1 MMRAIACL
9 SLAAIMIPSSFGQS
23 TEPKPAF
30 EVADVHV
37 SPRTANPV
45 FRTSLHGERYEVRNA
60 TMLDLIRTA
69 YSFDADKVSGGPSWL
84 EYDRFN
90 VTALVPAKTPQDQIN
105 LMLQSLLDQ
114 RFKLVV
120 HKDTGPVAAFVLS
133 MGKGK
138 PKLKEAD
145 ASGKTGCQTQPV
157 QVPAA
162 TAPDQIRVP
171 MLGIACHNITME
183 AFAAELKGNAGGG
196 YVTNVVVDSTGLK
209 GSWDFDYKFTR
220 KLLAQLAGADAVTLP
235 DAIDKQL
242 GLKLEERKI
251 PTPVLVVDQANEKPS
266 DNPLDLAERL
276 PPLAPAE
283 FEVADIKPVNPNA
296 SFEQQISGGI
306 GVLPGGRVNLPGTI
320 LPLKQL
326 IMLAWN
332 LNSNDDV
339 AGAPKWLDS
348 ARYDIIAKLPAD
360 YVSPNGAAPPLQ
372 DLGPMLQAFLIDR
385 FKLKVHFEDQMVTA
399 YSLVAAKPKLK
410 KAEPSSRT
418 GCKNGAGGLI
428 LFNNGG
434 TPTVPSRTVTC
445 QNMTMAQFAD
455 QLLSIAL
462 PYVHY
467 PVVDATGLEGGWD
480 FTLSFS
486 PITASQLATLRTSL
500 PPGGPAGA
508 AGGPGGGANASDP
521 VGGTSLFEA
530 VDKQLGLKLEA
541 QKRSYPIFVIDHIE
555 EKPTEN

>member
-9 SLAAIMIPSSFGQS
+9 SLAAMMTPSAFGQS

-37 SPRTANPV
+37 SPRTANPA

-69 YSFDADKVSGGPSWL
+69 YSFDADKVYGGPSWL
-84 EYDRFN
+84 EYNRFD
-90 VTALVPAKTPQDQIN
+90 VTAPVPANTPQDQIK
-105 LMLQSLLDQ
+105 LMLQSFLDQ

-120 HKDTGPVAAFVLS
+120 HKDTRPVAAFVLS

-145 ASGKTGCQTQPV
+145 ASGKTGCQQQPV
-157 QVPAA
+157 QLPAA

-171 MLGIACHNITME
+171 MMGIACHNITME
-183 AFAAELKGNAGGG
+183 AFATELKGTAGGG
-196 YVTNVVVDSTGLK
+196 YVNNVVVDSTGLK
-209 GSWDFDYKFTR
+209 DAWDFDYKLTTKVFS
-220 KLLAQLAGADAVTLP
+220 QLVGADAVTLP

-242 GLKLEERKI
+242 GLKLEEQKI
-251 PTPVLVVDQANEKPS
+251 PTAVLVVDQVNEKPS
-266 DNPLDLAERL
+266 DNPPDLAKRL
-276 PPLAPAE
+276 PPLPPAE
-283 FEVADIKPVNPNA
+283 FEVADIKPVNPNTPM
-296 SFEQQISGGI
+296 QQLFSGGI
-306 GVLPGGRVNLPGTI
+306 GVLPGGRVNLPGMF
-320 LPLKQL
+320 LPLRQL
-326 IMLAWN
+326 VMLAWN
-332 LNSNDDV
+332 LNSNDDI

-348 ARYDIIAKLPAD
+348 ARYDIIAKLPAG

-372 DLGPMLQAFLIDR
+372 DLGPMLQALLIDR
-385 FKLKVHFEDQMVTA
+385 FKLKFHFEDQMVTA

-410 KAEPSSRT
+410 KADPSTRT
-418 GCKNGAGGLI
+418 GCKDGGGGIL

-434 TPTVPSRTVTC
+434 TPVAPSRTVNC
-445 QNMTMAQFAD
+445 RNMTMAQFAD
-455 QLLSIAL
+455 QLLSLAL

-467 PVVDATGLEGGWD
+467 PVVDATGLEGTWD

-486 PITASQLATLRTSL
+486 PITASQLANLRASL
-500 PPGGPAGA
+500 PPGAAAGA
-508 AGGPGGGANASDP
+508 AGAPGGGASASDP

-530 VDKQLGLKLEA
+530 LEKQLGLKLEA
-541 QKRSYPIFVIDHIE
+541 QKRSYPIFVLDHIE
-555 EKPTEN
+555 EKPTDN